1 MRRGEGINQVQ
12 RQGYKG
18 MEGVIGYMLVCLQNP
33 YVEALIFNVMVW
45 YSKGGVWG
53 SN

>member
-1 MRRGEGINQVQ
+1 
-12 RQGYKG
+12 
-18 MEGVIGYMLVCLQNP
+18 MEGVIDYMLVCLQNP

-45 YSKGGVWG
+45 YFKGGVWG